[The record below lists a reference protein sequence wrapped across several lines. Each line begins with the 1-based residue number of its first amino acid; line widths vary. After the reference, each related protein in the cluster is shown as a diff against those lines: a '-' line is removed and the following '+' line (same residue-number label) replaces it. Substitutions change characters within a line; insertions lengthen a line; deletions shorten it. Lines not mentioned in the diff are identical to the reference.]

1 MQDHPLPIKNRNKS
15 HAGQFLQ
22 NWHGGCII
30 LLHSILGPQQAWNE
44 MFYDDMIIMI

>member
-30 LLHSILGPQQAWNE
+30 LLHSILGPQQA
-44 MFYDDMIIMI
+44 